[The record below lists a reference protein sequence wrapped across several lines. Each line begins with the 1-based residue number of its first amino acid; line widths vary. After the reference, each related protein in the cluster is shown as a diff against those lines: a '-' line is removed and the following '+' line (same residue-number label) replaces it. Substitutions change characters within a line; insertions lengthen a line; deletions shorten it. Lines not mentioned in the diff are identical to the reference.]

1 RISLA
6 SERMARLIDDLLEFS
21 RLGRQTLTTSDI
33 DMRPLVQ
40 RVVDELMADRG
51 PSELS
56 IEIGGL
62 LPARGDRKMLHRV
75 WLNLIDNA
83 MKYTAAT
90 RNARIVVDSLQREN
104 EIVYRVQD
112 NGVGF
117 DMRYY
122 EKIFG

>member
-1 RISLA
+1 
-6 SERMARLIDDLLEFS
+6 
-21 RLGRQTLTTSDI
+21 
-33 DMRPLVQ
+33 
-40 RVVDELMADRG
+40 
-51 PSELS
+51 
-56 IEIGGL
+56 
-62 LPARGDRKMLHRV
+62 MLQRV

-122 EKIFG
+122 EKIFGVFERLHASDEFPGTGVGLAIVERVLERHGGRVWAESEPGKGATFYFALPSQHEASARAAPKASVSV